1 MMENEE
7 LYRNLVIILKMFKN
21 RPYHLAKYLVEN
33 SALTEDFIKKLKNSD
48 KLKELNED
56 EKSSEQKLLPVPVP
70 VYFVDIS
77 QMENFY
83 NSFIDDIKQL
93 SKEKSIE
100 EITKDLNKKLDD
112 LIKQEKYEEAARVRD
127 YMNRNNIKRNF

>member
-1 MMENEE
+1 MENEE
-7 LYRNLVIILKMFKN
+7 LYRSLVILLKMFKN

-33 SALTEDFIKKLKNSD
+33 SALTESFIKKLKTSE
-48 KLKELNED
+48 KLKEFNED
-56 EKSSEQKLLPVPVP
+56 EKSSEQKLLPVP

-83 NSFIDDIKQL
+83 NSFVDDIEQL
-93 SKEKSIE
+93 SKEKGIE
-100 EITKDLNKKLDD
+100 EVTIELNKKLDE

-127 YMNRNNIKRNF
+127 YMTRNNIKRNL

>member
-1 MMENEE
+1 MENEE
-7 LYRNLVIILKMFKN
+7 LYRSLVILLKMFKN

-33 SALTEDFIKKLKNSD
+33 SALTEEFIRKLKNSD
-48 KLKELNED
+48 RLKELNED

-83 NSFIDDIKQL
+83 NSFVDDIQQL
-93 SKEKSIE
+93 SKQKGIE
-100 EITKDLNKKLDD
+100 EVTKELNKKLDE
-112 LIKQEKYEEAARVRD
+112 LIIQEKYEVAARVRD
-127 YMNRNNIKRNF
+127 

>member
-1 MMENEE
+1 MENEE
-7 LYRNLVIILKMFKN
+7 LYRSLVILLKMFKN

-33 SALTEDFIKKLKNSD
+33 SALTEEFIRKLKNSD
-48 KLKELNED
+48 RLKELNED

-83 NSFIDDIKQL
+83 NSFVDDIQQL
-93 SKEKSIE
+93 SKQKGIE
-100 EITKDLNKKLDD
+100 EVTNELNKKLDD
-112 LIKQEKYEEAARVRD
+112 LIRKEKYEEAARVRD
-127 YMNRNNIKRNF
+127 YMSRNNIKRNL

>member
-1 MMENEE
+1 MKNEE
-7 LYRNLVIILKMFKN
+7 LYRSLVIMLKMFKN

-33 SALTEDFIKKLKNSD
+33 SALTDDFIKKIKNSD
-48 KLKELNED
+48 KLKEMNED

-127 YMNRNNIKRNF
+127 YMMRNNIERIF

>member
-1 MMENEE
+1 MENEE
-7 LYRNLVIILKMFKN
+7 TYRNLVLLLKMFKN

-33 SALTEDFIKKLKNSD
+33 SALTDDFINKIKNSD
-48 KLKELNED
+48 KLKEMSD
-56 EKSSEQKLLPVPVP
+56 GEKSEQKLLPVVP

-83 NSFIDDIKQL
+83 NSFTDDIKSL

-100 EITKDLNKKLDD
+100 QITKELNEKLDSC
-112 LIKQEKYEEAARVRD
+112 IKTEKYEDAARIRD
-127 YMNRNNIKRNF
+127 YMTRNDIKKLK

>member
-1 MMENEE
+1 MENEE
-7 LYRNLVIILKMFKN
+7 LYRSLVIMLKMFKN

-33 SALTEDFIKKLKNSD
+33 SALTDDFIKKIKNSD
-48 KLKELNED
+48 KLKEMNED

-127 YMNRNNIKRNF
+127 YMMRNNIERIF

>member
-1 MMENEE
+1 MENEE
-7 LYRNLVIILKMFKN
+7 LYRSLVIMLKMFKN

-33 SALTEDFIKKLKNSD
+33 SALTEDFIKKIKNSD
-48 KLKELNED
+48 RLKELNED

-100 EITKDLNKKLDD
+100 EITKNLNEKLDD

-127 YMNRNNIKRNF
+127 YMARNNIKRNL

>member
-1 MMENEE
+1 MENEE
-7 LYRNLVIILKMFKN
+7 LYRSLVILLKMFKN

-33 SALTEDFIKKLKNSD
+33 SALTEEFIRKLKNSD
-48 KLKELNED
+48 RLKELNED

-83 NSFIDDIKQL
+83 NSFIDDIQQL
-93 SKEKSIE
+93 SKQKGIE
-100 EITKDLNKKLDD
+100 EVTNELNKKLDD
-112 LIKQEKYEEAARVRD
+112 LIKKEKYEEAARVRD

>member
-1 MMENEE
+1 MENEE
-7 LYRNLVIILKMFKN
+7 LYRSLVILLKMFKN

-33 SALTEDFIKKLKNSD
+33 SALTEEFIQKLKKSD
-48 KLKELNED
+48 KLKELNEE
-56 EKSSEQKLLPVPVP
+56 EKTSEQKLLPVPVP
-70 VYFVDIS
+70 VYFLDIS
-77 QMENFY
+77 HMENFY

-93 SKEKSIE
+93 SKEKNLE
-100 EITKDLNKKLDD
+100 EITKELNNKLDE

>member
-1 MMENEE
+1 
-7 LYRNLVIILKMFKN
+7 MFKN

-33 SALTEDFIKKLKNSD
+33 SALTDEFIKKLKHSD
-48 KLKELNED
+48 RLKELNEG
-56 EKSSEQKLLPVPVP
+56 EKSEQKLLPVPVP
-70 VYFVDIS
+70 VYFLDIS

-100 EITKDLNKKLDD
+100 EITKELNIKLDD
-112 LIKQEKYEEAARVRD
+112 LIKKEKYEEAARVRD

>member
-1 MMENEE
+1 MENEE
-7 LYRNLVIILKMFKN
+7 LYRSLVLLLKMFKN

-48 KLKELNED
+48 KLKELNGE
-56 EKSSEQKLLPVPVP
+56 EKSSEPKLLPVPVP
-70 VYFVDIS
+70 VYFLDIS

-83 NSFIDDIKQL
+83 SSFIDDIKQL
-93 SKEKSIE
+93 SKEKNIE
-100 EITKDLNKKLDD
+100 QITKELNIKLDE

-127 YMNRNNIKRNF
+127 YMTRNNIKRNF